1 MISFIHNFL
10 LKRSDPKDFTFEGN
24 KYWAKVVG
32 IKEYYF
38 EVIFKLSFNTQP
50 YKFRCI
56 LLEQNKNNIID
67 KLTMGQK
74 KYISDNFLNKII
86 RIKCH
91 DMLFDLRNV
100 IIPIEILS
108 DRSVS
113 PVVDYQKN
121 TKKIVFYRREG
132 GSNTSSDSEFEH
144 LDIVN

>member
-1 MISFIHNFL
+1 MISYIYNLL
-10 LKRSDPKDFTFEGN
+10 LKNDSNYFTFEGN

-32 IKEYYF
+32 INEYHF
-38 EVIFKLSFNTQP
+38 EVILKLSFNTKP

-67 KLTMGQK
+67 KLTIGQK

-100 IIPIEILS
+100 IIPVEILS
-108 DRSVS
+108 DRSIS
-113 PVVDYQKN
+113 PVVDYRKN
-121 TKKIVFYRREG
+121 TKKIVFYKREG

-144 LDIVN
+144 LDIIS